1 MPSVARSEQGPWPG
15 TTVMLRGVGAEV
27 APAEVTPAGVAGAA
41 GEPEAAGAAGE
52 PEAAGPEAA
61 EPEVSEPGAAGE
73 SRGRSFWRM
82 LFMSWS

>member
-15 TTVMLRGVGAEV
+15 TTVMLRGAGAEA

-41 GEPEAAGAAGE
+41 GEPEATE
-52 PEAAGPEAA
+52 PEAAEPEAA

-73 SRGRSFWRM
+73 SRGRSFWWM
-82 LFMSWS
+82 LFMRWS

>member
-15 TTVMLRGVGAEV
+15 TTVMLRGAGAEVVPAEV
-27 APAEVTPAGVAGAA
+27 APVGV
-41 GEPEAAGAAGE
+41 AGAAGE

-61 EPEVSEPGAAGE
+61 EPEATEPEAAGE